1 MQTAA
6 HTDAMAPMA
15 MTRARSASRAF
26 GLVANRS
33 WSTRPCF
40 VVPTINH
47 KHERPRR
54 PTVIP
59 T

>member
-1 MQTAA
+1 MQTVAR
-6 HTDAMAPMA
+6 TYAMAPMA
-15 MTRARSASRAF
+15 TTRARSASRAF
-26 GLVANRS
+26 GLVANGS

-40 VVPTINH
+40 IVPTIDH

>member
-1 MQTAA
+1 MHAVAQTY
-6 HTDAMAPMA
+6 AMAPMA
-15 MTRARSASRAF
+15 TTRARIAAGAF
-26 GLVANRS
+26 GLVANGS
-33 WSTRPCF
+33 WSTRCGV
-40 VVPTINH
+40 VVPTIDH